1 MEEQSE
7 DIFSPFRAMS
17 LATGGFMASTAN
29 LDAAMRSAI
38 AASENYYLLYYTPR
52 DYKSDG
58 TFRSLEV
65 RVKGADYRTTH
76 RQGYI
81 AD

>member
-1 MEEQSE
+1 
-7 DIFSPFRAMS
+7 
-17 LATGGFMASTAN
+17 
-29 LDAAMRSAI
+29 MRSAI
-38 AASENYYLLYYTPR
+38 AASRIIISCTTPPR

-58 TFRSLEV
+58 RFRSLEV
-65 RVKGADYRTTH
+65 ASRVADYRTTH